1 MLLDP
6 IPQALLGDAE
16 KPRRADLH
24 TTRASERLENQLTLD
39 VVERLV
45 ERPPGCRRRCR
56 RELLDAGRPDRRG
69 KVLGPDDPVGQQ
81 DGALEDVLQLADV
94 SRPRMHPQ
102 ALQRLVG
109 QRSSRPG

>member
-16 KPRRADLH
+16 KSRRADLH
-24 TTRASERLENQLTLD
+24 TTRASERLENHLTLD

-56 RELLDAGRPDRRG
+56 RELLDAGRLDRRG
-69 KVLGPDDPVGQQ
+69 KMLGPDDPVEQLVSARLQ
-81 DGALEDVLQLADV
+81 DEPGLSCV
-94 SRPRMHPQ
+94 S
-102 ALQRLVG
+102 
-109 QRSSRPG
+109 PGVVPPEQSGGRKCRKA